1 MNTDAS
7 VKKAKARPV
16 NDDYITTRE
25 AADMLGVTVRT
36 IQNWVDSGKLF
47 ARLTLGGHRRLL
59 RAEVEKFMGPSNEPK
74 VSARTLDSRL
84 RILVVEDNLKLL
96 DLYKLRFSLFKVP
109 HELMTA
115 DDGVQGLIMV
125 GRFSPHLMLMDLKMP
140 NMDGFKMLQTLQG
153 MPESQGMK
161 IIVVT
166 GLPASEILQGGG
178 LPPGVSLLPKPVP
191 FDTLEAL
198 CMQRAT
204 ELGFVS
210 SQNP

>member
-1 MNTDAS
+1 MNEENN
-7 VKKAKARPV
+7 KAAKSSAKGE
-16 NDDYITTRE
+16 YITTRE
-25 AADMLGVTVRT
+25 AAEMLGVTVRT
-36 IQNWVDSGKLF
+36 IQNWVDSGKLY

-59 RAEVEKFMGPSNEPK
+59 RADVEKLVGPSNEPK
-74 VSARTLDSRL
+74 VSAKTLDSRL
-84 RILVVEDNLKLL
+84 RILVVEDNLQLL
-96 DLYKLRFSLFKVP
+96 DLYKLRFSIFKVP

-125 GRFSPHLMLMDLKMP
+125 GRFSPHLLLMDLKMP
-140 NMDGFKMLQTLQG
+140 NMDGFKMLQTLQN

-178 LPPGVSLLPKPVP
+178 LPSGVSLLPKPVP

-204 ELGFVS
+204 ELGFVPNL
-210 SQNP
+210 NP